1 MTNYLSIRLKLDDV
15 VKDKDFEQKVLEN
28 IRYCRKIVG
37 KQFRVIFWNENL
49 SEKDVKNFVKRNEEI
64 LFKMSTQITK
74 KFFYSWFVIGNNGD
88 KSRWRYH
95 CDGDILSG
103 IDFYIRIIKHMSQ
116 RDNNESRNR
125 R

>member
-1 MTNYLSIRLKLDDV
+1 MKLSIRIQLDNII
-15 VKDKDFEQKVLEN
+15 KDEKFEEEVLNALMKARN
-28 IRYCRKIVG
+28 ITG

-103 IDFYIRIIKHMSQ
+103 IDFYIRIIKYMSQ

>member
-1 MTNYLSIRLKLDDV
+1 MKLSIRIQLDNII
-15 VKDKDFEQKVLEN
+15 KDEKFEEEVLNALMKARN
-28 IRYCRKIVG
+28 ITG